1 MRRIKSLELEE
12 QVRLE
17 AGFNNSIKAHFRR
30 KCHSILL
37 SNKGYTVSEIAK
49 LYNVRTR
56 TVYTWFNNWEASGI
70 SGLILRVGQGKKAK
84 LDSLT
89 EEELEEVKL
98 VIKETPQS
106 IKKMCKNLSELL
118 NFKVTKYMLKR
129 LLKKNLIIVGDALES
144 V

>member
-1 MRRIKSLELEE
+1 MRRIECIELEE
-12 QVRLE
+12 VVTLE

-56 TVYTWFNNWEASGI
+56 TVYTWFNNWASGI

-118 NFKVTKYMLKR
+118 DFKVTKYMLKR